1 MEKTCIIPVTGRG
14 GGDVVSIS
22 KLAKELGLDLK
33 RGDMLRARSIHRKGV
48 SLEKVRMVVDK
59 D

>member
-1 MEKTCIIPVTGRG
+1 MEKTCIVPITGRG
-14 GGDVVSIS
+14 GSNVISIT
-22 KLAKELGLDLK
+22 KIAKELGVDLK
-33 RGDMLRARSIHRKGV
+33 RGDMLRAKSSHRKGF